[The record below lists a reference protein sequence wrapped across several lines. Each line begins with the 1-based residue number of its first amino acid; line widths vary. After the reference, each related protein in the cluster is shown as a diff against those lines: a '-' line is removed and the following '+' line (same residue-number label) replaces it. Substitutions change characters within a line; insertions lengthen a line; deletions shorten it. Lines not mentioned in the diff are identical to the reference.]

1 MNPDS
6 QGLNRILQAA
16 DAWASSGHTGF
27 QKHIGLFKVG
37 LIGAEEAARRS
48 FNDIKILAEAG
59 DNTAKAVVRNVLYKI
74 YGEDTYNEMAK
85 INLAEK
91 NQSSQEVLDPSKVV
105 GGVEDTSRWDRQY
118 AEEVK
123 KLGNKIV
130 TSKPVV
136 GLRGNRMAMA
146 ALAGLGGAASGA
158 TLASLLNK
166 GTNEDV

>member
-48 FNDIKILAEAG
+48 LNDMKILAEAG
-59 DNTAKAVVRNVLYKI
+59 DNTAKALVRNVLYKM

-85 INLAEK
+85 INLADK
-91 NQSSQEVLDPSKVV
+91 NQTSQENVASSINKAKEL
-105 GGVEDTSRWDRQY
+105 T
-118 AEEVK
+118 
-123 KLGNKIV
+123 NKII
-130 TSKPVV
+130 TSKPVA

-158 TLASLLNK
+158 TLASLLNGETK
-166 GTNEDV
+166 EDV